1 MQELGNP
8 KDGAE
13 FRTATRQWFERIDDD
28 LSGEI
33 DLKEIR
39 DEFARLKQ
47 TEQHADLFLKHFD
60 ADNDE
65 TLNID
70 EFEAALI
77 HSVDTSIP
85 GLRATD
91 VITLCSLFLKVD
103 HNGDGL
109 LVCDIFFSHTCAV
122 QTAPFSCMR
131 GVDHHAFLCLPS
143 RSAIIMLLLSIFT
156 VISMS
161 PVLSIITSFSIVG
174 MCRVSKSLN
183 RCRNFSRLKRSP
195 SLVWNWLNLSMLSS
209 SSPCVAIHGKG
220 LLENVRACVFY
231 VRIT

>member
-47 TEQHADLFLKHFD
+47 TEQHADFFLKHFN

-85 GLRATD
+85 GLRAMD
-91 VITLCSLFLKVD
+91 VITLCSLFLQAD
-103 HNGDGL
+103 DNGDGL
-109 LVCDIFFSHTCAV
+109 LVCDIFFSHVCCT
-122 QTAPFSCMR
+122 
-131 GVDHHAFLCLPS
+131 D
-143 RSAIIMLLLSIFT
+143 
-156 VISMS
+156 S
-161 PVLSIITSFSIVG
+161 PVF
-174 MCRVSKSLN
+174 MHAWC
-183 RCRNFSRLKRSP
+183 
-195 SLVWNWLNLSMLSS
+195 
-209 SSPCVAIHGKG
+209 
-220 LLENVRACVFY
+220 
-231 VRIT
+231 